1 MPSEMPKPMPMPM
14 PDAPAT
20 AQPIAMTELDAVGAP
35 AAPPPAI
42 ALPAAAGD
50 LVHALRNVKVRV
62 TVCVGSAELTLG
74 ELLGAKAQQVVR
86 LDRAVEQPVDVLV
99 EGQVVARGTLVA
111 VDERFGVRITEL
123 PVALGGSTSRA

>member
-1 MPSEMPKPMPMPM
+1 MPSETPKHLS
-14 PDAPAT
+14 DVPAT
-20 AQPIAMTELDAVGAP
+20 AQTIAMTELDAAGSLANAP
-35 AAPPPAI
+35 AL

-62 TVCVGSAELTLG
+62 MVCVGSAELTLG

-86 LDRAVEQPVDVLV
+86 LDRAVEQPVDVVV

-123 PVALGGSTSRA
+123 PVALAGPANRS